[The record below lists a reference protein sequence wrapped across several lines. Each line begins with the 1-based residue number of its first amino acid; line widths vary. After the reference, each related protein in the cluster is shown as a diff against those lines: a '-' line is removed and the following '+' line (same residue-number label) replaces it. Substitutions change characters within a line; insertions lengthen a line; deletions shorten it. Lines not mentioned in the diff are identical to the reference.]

1 MATDFTLTFA
11 AQARAKV
18 PFLKSIH
25 TFLSL
30 SKTCFEQN
38 KTDFW
43 ALIEK

>member
-1 MATDFTLTFA
+1 MAADFSLTFA

-18 PFLKSIH
+18 PFLKSLN

-30 SKTCFEQN
+30 SETCFEQN